1 MSDTPAPTP
10 SLQWELG
17 TAYELFISLY
27 VMHMPE
33 HFGVR
38 ASWAAGVRSRIP
50 ATERKLLEEIIPF
63 TGFPLGWIHTLPGE
77 KDAISALWALKQ
89 LPPAERLPRLLNLE
103 CCESEWEKV
112 LLGITQR
119 GKWEA
124 SDLEVLKGMAHKE
137 TARKLKEADM
147 ICFLDRWAKPAE
159 LGEGFLTA
167 LHAFHQAFFEEEEQR
182 VRPVLQAGLERA
194 RQMAGR
200 LSVEA
205 LLRELSQGVQLG
217 DLLEA
222 KNLVIIPA
230 YWTTPLILYLPARED
245 TMLFFFGAR
254 PLGMPAIPG
263 EMVPDSLLRALKAL
277 ADPTRLKILYYLT
290 QDELTPS
297 ELARRLHLRAP
308 TVTHHLGELRL
319 SGLVNVS
326 IKGQEKLF
334 RARSEALDGLVG
346 NLNDFL
352 RTRKSGD

>member
-1 MSDTPAPTP
+1 
-10 SLQWELG
+10 
-17 TAYELFISLY
+17 
-27 VMHMPE
+27 
-33 HFGVR
+33 
-38 ASWAAGVRSRIP
+38 
-50 ATERKLLEEIIPF
+50 
-63 TGFPLGWIHTLPGE
+63 
-77 KDAISALWALKQ
+77 
-89 LPPAERLPRLLNLE
+89 
-103 CCESEWEKV
+103 
-112 LLGITQR
+112 
-119 GKWEA
+119 
-124 SDLEVLKGMAHKE
+124 
-137 TARKLKEADM
+137 
-147 ICFLDRWAKPAE
+147 

-167 LHAFHQAFFEEEEQR
+167 LHAYNQAFFEEEERR

-194 RQMAGR
+194 RQMAER

-217 DLLEA
+217 ELLEA
-222 KNLVIIPA
+222 KSLVIIPA
-230 YWTTPLILYLPARED
+230 YWTTPLILYLPASED

-263 EMVPDSLLRALKAL
+263 EMVPDSLLHALKAL

-319 SGLVNVS
+319 SGLVNVT

-334 RARSEALDGLVG
+334 RARSEALDGLVV